1 MEEMS
6 LKYPKRV
13 TLWPTT
19 RRTGL
24 KMYLLPLMPSLQW
37 PSPVYSGWWPSLRL
51 LASVEAPGCLQLSA
65 VIYLSQQADVKNTL
79 VLEMSQMG
87 EKRNRSRVFVWLIG
101 PISDSQKDTFFF
113 FFLVAQT
120 YPQTSTLRPEG
131 SSSLLCGADGL
142 ERGKEQFIFVN
153 ILYLVTAGGGTKR
166 GCGRVVALVLA
177 EAV

>member
-113 FFLVAQT
+113 FFWWPKPT
-120 YPQTSTLRPEG
+120 PR
-131 SSSLLCGADGL
+131 LLLWGQRAL
-142 ERGKEQFIFVN
+142 PLSFV
-153 ILYLVTAGGGTKR
+153 GQMDWR
-166 GCGRVVALVLA
+166 
-177 EAV
+177 EARSNLFLLTFCI

>member
-1 MEEMS
+1 MEN
-6 LKYPKRV
+6 
-13 TLWPTT
+13 
-19 RRTGL
+19 
-24 KMYLLPLMPSLQW
+24 
-37 PSPVYSGWWPSLRL
+37 
-51 LASVEAPGCLQLSA
+51 PGCLQLSA
-65 VIYLSQQADVKNTL
+65 VIYLSELANVKNTL

-113 FFLVAQT
+113 FFFGGPNLPPDFYSEA
-120 YPQTSTLRPEG
+120 RGG

-177 EAV
+177 EAVWWVLRKKKKRHYNWGFCACVLILLQSQG